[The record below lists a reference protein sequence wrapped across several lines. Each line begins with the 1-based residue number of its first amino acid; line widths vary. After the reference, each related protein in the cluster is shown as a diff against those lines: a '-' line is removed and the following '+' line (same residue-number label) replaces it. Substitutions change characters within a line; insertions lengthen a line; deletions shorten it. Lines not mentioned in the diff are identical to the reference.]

1 MNTMMKITSSMEQAI
16 ATTASP
22 RQVFLFS
29 GHMIDAP
36 QRPQPR
42 FPAAMEQEA
51 AVKIS
56 EILDKLEANQRHLAI
71 VPGIAC
77 GGDIL
82 FIEACLAR
90 QMKVQAYLPFA
101 PAEFITQSVGFAG
114 DDWVERFQRI
124 INHPLVEIHFQLEE
138 LGAVPPEE
146 NPFERNNRW
155 TLRSSLNYDIN
166 KLRLIVLWDGKGG
179 DGQGG
184 TFDMVKQVR
193 QLGGTVEHL
202 DTTKFDFWA
211 R

>member
-1 MNTMMKITSSMEQAI
+1 MTTSKKQAI
-16 ATTASP
+16 ANSAAQPS
-22 RQVFLFS
+22 QVLLFS

-42 FPAAMEQEA
+42 FPAAMEKEA
-51 AVKIS
+51 QAKI
-56 EILDKLEANQRHLAI
+56 EQVLDQLQVDRSSLAI
-71 VPGIAC
+71 APGIAC

-82 FIEACLAR
+82 FIEACLTH
-90 QMKVQAYLPFA
+90 QMRVQAYLPFA
-101 PAEFITQSVGFAG
+101 PTEFITQSVGFAG
-114 DDWVERFQRI
+114 DDWIERFQRI
-124 INHPLVEIHFQLEE
+124 LDHPQVEIRLQPEE
-138 LGAVPPEE
+138 LGAVPPDE

-155 TLRSSLNYDIN
+155 TLESSLRYGID

-202 DTTKFDFWA
+202 DTTKFDFWE